1 VAQQRLQQGRHASA
15 AAVAQ
20 VQRDEAHGTGSVETQ
35 GRGSFRQA
43 VRLTCTGCLSLP
55 LGYALFIMKNFYGW
69 RIVFAGGTLQLFQ
82 SMLLNQAFG
91 AYLAALV
98 QDTGWSKTALSGAAA
113 LKSTESAL
121 LGPVLGWLVDRLGSR
136 LVVRAGVI
144 LFGLGFMLLS
154 QTHTLVTF
162 YAAFVV
168 LALGASMCSNMVVSV
183 AIIQWFQKRR
193 ARALSS
199 SQFGAAVGGL
209 FVVAVAWVIQTY
221 GWRVAAF
228 GSGVILIVCGWPLAS
243 MIRSRPEDVGQ
254 RIDGL
259 PPDADAAAP
268 REPRVGAAPAARR
281 VAPAEGDFTA
291 RQALRT
297 RSFWLLSLGH
307 ACSLFVV
314 SAINVHA
321 IVHIK
326 EGLGYSLALA
336 SLYITIATAGQF
348 VGVVC
353 GWVIPEK
360 IEKRKVTAL
369 TMLLHASGMLMLTYA
384 SGSVILVLSALVH
397 GFGWGLR
404 GPFIAAMRADYFG
417 RNSIGMILGLSSMI
431 MVIGQIGGPLIA
443 GAFADWLGNYR
454 AGFTLIAALAA
465 IGSLFFWMAKRP
477 V

>member
-1 VAQQRLQQGRHASA
+1 MSSVDWLTHVDPTRRHTA
-15 AAVAQ
+15 ALCYGQ
-20 VQRDEAHGTGSVETQ
+20 T
-35 GRGSFRQA
+35 
-43 VRLTCTGCLSLP
+43 
-55 LGYALFIMKNFYGW
+55 MKNFYGW
-69 RIVFAGGTLQLFQ
+69 RVVFGGGTLQFFQ

-91 AYLAALV
+91 AYVAALV

-121 LGPVLGWLVDRLGSR
+121 LGPVLGWLVDRFGSQ

-144 LFGLGFMLLS
+144 LFGIGFMLLS
-154 QTHTLVTF
+154 QTETLVTF

-183 AIIQWFQKRR
+183 AIVQWFLKRR

-199 SQFGAAVGGL
+199 SQFGSAVGGL
-209 FVVAVAWVIQTY
+209 FVFAVAWVIQTY

-228 GSGVILIVCGWPLAS
+228 SSGVMLIVCGWPLAN
-243 MIRSRPEDVGQ
+243 MVVSRPEDVGQ

-259 PPDADAAAP
+259 PPDTGTASASSSPVESA
-268 REPRVGAAPAARR
+268 VPATRAG
-281 VAPAEGDFTA
+281 PAQGEYTA
-291 RQALRT
+291 REALRT
-297 RSFWLLSLGH
+297 SSFWLLSLGH

-336 SLYITIATAGQF
+336 SLYITLATAGQF

-353 GWVIPEK
+353 GWAIPEK

-369 TMLLHASGMLMLTYA
+369 TMLLHAAGMLMLTYA
-384 SGSVILVLSALVH
+384 TGSAILVLSALVH
-397 GFGWGLR
+397 GIGWGLR

-465 IGSLFFWMAKRP
+465 VGSLFFWMAKRP
-477 V
+477 A

>member
-1 VAQQRLQQGRHASA
+1 MHRYR
-15 AAVAQ
+15 
-20 VQRDEAHGTGSVETQ
+20 
-35 GRGSFRQA
+35 
-43 VRLTCTGCLSLP
+43 TCVMLHPTMQP
-55 LGYALFIMKNFYGW
+55 TTKFYG
-69 RIVFAGGTLQLFQ
+69 RRVVIAGGTLQFLQ

-98 QDTGWSKTALSGAAA
+98 QDRGWSKTALSGAAA

-121 LGPVLGWLVDRLGSR
+121 LGPVLGWMVDRYGSQR
-136 LVVRAGVI
+136 VVRAGVI

-154 QTHTLVTF
+154 QTDTLVAF
-162 YAAFVV
+162 YSAFVV

-183 AIIQWFQKRR
+183 AIIQWFEKNR

-199 SQFGAAVGGL
+199 SQFGAAIGGL
-209 FVVAVAWVIQTY
+209 FVFVVAWIIELY

-228 GSGVILIVCGWPLAS
+228 GSGVLLIVCGWPLAN
-243 MIRSRPEDVGQ
+243 MVKSRPEDMGQ
-254 RIDGL
+254 TIDGV
-259 PPDADAAAP
+259 PPETKAADTAK
-268 REPRVGAAPAARR
+268 PASPG
-281 VAPAEGDFTA
+281 PAQGEFTA

-297 RSFWLLSLGH
+297 SAFWYLSIGH

-326 EGLGYSLALA
+326 EGLGYSLAIA

-348 VGVVC
+348 VGVMC
-353 GWVIPEK
+353 GWVIPDR
-360 IEKRKVTAL
+360 IEKRKVTAFS
-369 TMLLHASGMLMLTYA
+369 MLLHASGMLMLTYA
-384 SGSVILVLSALVH
+384 TGPAVLVLSALVH
-397 GFGWGLR
+397 GMGWGLR
-404 GPFIAAMRADYFG
+404 GPFISAMRADYFG

-443 GAFADWLGNYR
+443 GIFADWQGNYR
-454 AGFTLIAALAA
+454 AGFTIIAALAA

-477 V
+477 KLAKPRLGA

>member
-1 VAQQRLQQGRHASA
+1 
-15 AAVAQ
+15 
-20 VQRDEAHGTGSVETQ
+20 
-35 GRGSFRQA
+35 
-43 VRLTCTGCLSLP
+43 
-55 LGYALFIMKNFYGW
+55 MKHFYGW
-69 RIVFAGGTLQLFQ
+69 RVVFAGGTLQFFQ

-91 AYLAALV
+91 AYVAALV

-121 LGPVLGWLVDRLGSR
+121 LGPVLGWLVDRFGSR
-136 LVVRAGVI
+136 PVVRAGVI
-144 LFGLGFMLLS
+144 LFGIGFMLLS
-154 QTHTLVTF
+154 QTDTLVTF

-168 LALGASMCSNMVVSV
+168 LALGASMCSNIVVSV

-209 FVVAVAWVIQTY
+209 FVVAVAWAIQTY

-228 GSGVILIVCGWPLAS
+228 GSGVLLIVCGWPLAN
-243 MIRSRPEDVGQ
+243 MVRSRPEDMGQ
-254 RIDGL
+254 RIDGV
-259 PPDADAAAP
+259 PPVTESANAASAP
-268 REPRVGAAPAARR
+268 GDSATPTLHVRPIQREYSTR
-281 VAPAEGDFTA
+281 E
-291 RQALRT
+291 ALRT
-297 RSFWLLSLGH
+297 GSFWLLSVGH

-353 GWVIPEK
+353 GWAIPER
-360 IEKRKVTAL
+360 IEKRKVTAF

-384 SGSVILVLSALVH
+384 TGPVVLVLSALVH
-397 GFGWGLR
+397 GIGWGLR
-404 GPFIAAMRADYFG
+404 GPFISAMRADYFG

-431 MVIGQIGGPLIA
+431 MVFGQIGGPLIA

-465 IGSLFFWMAKRP
+465 VGSLFFWMAKRP

>member
-1 VAQQRLQQGRHASA
+1 
-15 AAVAQ
+15 
-20 VQRDEAHGTGSVETQ
+20 
-35 GRGSFRQA
+35 
-43 VRLTCTGCLSLP
+43 
-55 LGYALFIMKNFYGW
+55 MKHFYGW
-69 RIVFAGGTLQLFQ
+69 RVVFGGGALQFFQ

-121 LGPVLGWLVDRLGSR
+121 LGPVLGWMVDRFGSQI
-136 LVVRAGVI
+136 VARAGVI
-144 LFGLGFMLLS
+144 LFGIGFMLLS
-154 QTHTLVTF
+154 QTDTLMTF

-209 FVVAVAWVIQTY
+209 FVFAVAWVIQTY

-228 GSGVILIVCGWPLAS
+228 SSGVVLIVCGWPLAT
-243 MIRSRPEDVGQ
+243 MVRSRPEDVGQ

-259 PPDADAAAP
+259 PPDTQTASASSTS
-268 REPRVGAAPAARR
+268 GYS
-281 VAPAEGDFTA
+281 VAPLPRAELVQVEYTA

-297 RSFWLLSLGH
+297 GSFWLLSLGH

-353 GWVIPEK
+353 GWAIPDQ
-360 IEKRKVTAL
+360 IEKRKVTAF
-369 TMLLHASGMLMLTYA
+369 TMLLHAAGMLMLTYA
-384 SGSVILVLSALVH
+384 TGPVILVLSALVH
-397 GFGWGLR
+397 GIGWGLR

-417 RNSIGMILGLSSMI
+417 RSSIGMILGLSSMI

-454 AGFTLIAALAA
+454 AGFTLIASLAA
-465 IGSLFFWMAKRP
+465 MGSLFFWMAKRP

>member
-1 VAQQRLQQGRHASA
+1 
-15 AAVAQ
+15 
-20 VQRDEAHGTGSVETQ
+20 
-35 GRGSFRQA
+35 
-43 VRLTCTGCLSLP
+43 
-55 LGYALFIMKNFYGW
+55 MKKFYGW
-69 RIVFAGGTLQLFQ
+69 RVVVAGGTLQFFQ

-98 QDTGWSKTALSGAAA
+98 QDRGWSKTALSGAAA
-113 LKSTESAL
+113 LKSTEAAI
-121 LGPVLGWLVDRLGSR
+121 LGPALGWLVDRFGAQR
-136 LVVRAGVI
+136 IVRAGVI

-154 QTHTLVTF
+154 QTDTLAAF

-183 AIIQWFQKRR
+183 AVIQWFEKRR

-209 FVVAVAWVIQTY
+209 FVFAVAWAIQTY
-221 GWRVAAF
+221 GWRVTAF
-228 GSGVILIVCGWPLAS
+228 GSGVMLIVCGWPLAN
-243 MIRSRPEDVGQ
+243 MVYSRPEDVGQ

-259 PPDADAAAP
+259 PPDIAVSAGPATADAATPAP
-268 REPRVGAAPAARR
+268 SSKPVGPAQG
-281 VAPAEGDFTA
+281 EYTA

-297 RSFWLLSLGH
+297 RAFWLLSLGH

-321 IVHIK
+321 IMHIK

-353 GWVIPEK
+353 GWAVPER
-360 IEKRKVTAL
+360 IEKRKVTAF
-369 TMLLHASGMLMLTYA
+369 TMLLHATGMLLLTYA
-384 SGSVILVLSALVH
+384 TGPVMLVLSALVH
-397 GFGWGLR
+397 GMGWGLR
-404 GPFIAAMRADYFG
+404 GPFISAMRADYFG

-454 AGFTLIAALAA
+454 VGFTIIAALAA
-465 IGSLFFWMAKRP
+465 VGSLFFWLAKRP
-477 V
+477 TSKPRH

>member
-1 VAQQRLQQGRHASA
+1 MPGIFEIGFS
-15 AAVAQ
+15 
-20 VQRDEAHGTGSVETQ
+20 ET
-35 GRGSFRQA
+35 
-43 VRLTCTGCLSLP
+43 
-55 LGYALFIMKNFYGW
+55 MKYFYGW
-69 RIVFAGGTLQLFQ
+69 RVVFGGGTLQFFQ

-121 LGPVLGWLVDRLGSR
+121 LGPVLGWMVDRFGSQ

-144 LFGLGFMLLS
+144 LFGIGFMLLS
-154 QTHTLVTF
+154 QTDTLVTF

-183 AIIQWFQKRR
+183 AIIQWFQRRR

-209 FVVAVAWVIQTY
+209 FVFAVAWVIQTY

-228 GSGVILIVCGWPLAS
+228 SSGVMLIVCGWPLAT
-243 MIRSRPEDVGQ
+243 MVRSRPEDVGQ

-259 PPDADAAAP
+259 PPDTGTASAGSTLVDSAAP
-268 REPRVGAAPAARR
+268 VPHAGLAQVEY
-281 VAPAEGDFTA
+281 TA
-291 RQALRT
+291 REALRT
-297 RSFWLLSLGH
+297 GSFWLLSLGH

-353 GWVIPEK
+353 GWAIPEQ
-360 IEKRKVTAL
+360 IEKRKIVAL

-384 SGSVILVLSALVH
+384 TGPVILVLSALVH
-397 GFGWGLR
+397 GIGWGLR

-454 AGFTLIAALAA
+454 AGFTLIASLAA
-465 IGSLFFWMAKRP
+465 VGSLFFWMAKRP

>member
-1 VAQQRLQQGRHASA
+1 
-15 AAVAQ
+15 
-20 VQRDEAHGTGSVETQ
+20 
-35 GRGSFRQA
+35 
-43 VRLTCTGCLSLP
+43 
-55 LGYALFIMKNFYGW
+55 MKKFYGW
-69 RIVFAGGTLQLFQ
+69 RVVVAGGTLQFFQ

-98 QDTGWSKTALSGAAA
+98 QDRGWSKTALSGAAA

-121 LGPVLGWLVDRLGSR
+121 LGPVLGWLVDRFGSQHI
-136 LVVRAGVI
+136 VRAGVI
-144 LFGLGFMLLS
+144 LFGIGFMLLS
-154 QTHTLVTF
+154 QTDTLAAF

-183 AIIQWFQKRR
+183 AIIQWFEKRR

-209 FVVAVAWVIQTY
+209 FVFVVAWAIQTY
-221 GWRVAAF
+221 GWRVTAF
-228 GSGVILIVCGWPLAS
+228 GSGVMLIVCGWPLAN
-243 MIRSRPEDVGQ
+243 MVRSRPEDVGQ

-259 PPDADAAAP
+259 PPDTATASAGSPPVDAAVPAP
-268 REPRVGAAPAARR
+268 PAG
-281 VAPAEGDFTA
+281 PAQGEYTA
-291 RQALRT
+291 REALRT
-297 RSFWLLSLGH
+297 SAFWLLSLGH

-321 IVHIK
+321 ITHIM

-348 VGVVC
+348 AGVVC
-353 GWVIPEK
+353 GWAIPER
-360 IEKRKVTAL
+360 IEKRKVTAF
-369 TMLLHASGMLMLTYA
+369 TMLLHAAGMLLLTYA
-384 SGSVILVLSALVH
+384 TGPVILVLSALVH
-397 GFGWGLR
+397 GMGWGLR
-404 GPFIAAMRADYFG
+404 GPFISAMRADYFG

-465 IGSLFFWMAKRP
+465 VGSLFFWMAKRP
-477 V
+477 G

>member
-1 VAQQRLQQGRHASA
+1 
-15 AAVAQ
+15 
-20 VQRDEAHGTGSVETQ
+20 
-35 GRGSFRQA
+35 
-43 VRLTCTGCLSLP
+43 
-55 LGYALFIMKNFYGW
+55 MKHFYGW
-69 RIVFAGGTLQLFQ
+69 RVVFAGGTLQFFQ

-91 AYLAALV
+91 AYVAALV

-121 LGPVLGWLVDRLGSR
+121 LGPVLGWLVDRFGSQ

-144 LFGLGFMLLS
+144 LFGIGFMLLS
-154 QTHTLVTF
+154 QTDTLMTF

-183 AIIQWFQKRR
+183 AIIQWFQRRR

-228 GSGVILIVCGWPLAS
+228 GSGVLLIVCGWPLAN
-243 MIRSRPEDVGQ
+243 MVRSRPEDVGQ

-259 PPDADAAAP
+259 PPDTETASAGLPAVEAATAP
-268 REPRVGAAPAARR
+268 HAGPAQ
-281 VAPAEGDFTA
+281 VEYTA
-291 RQALRT
+291 REALRT
-297 RSFWLLSLGH
+297 GSFWLLSLGH

-353 GWVIPEK
+353 GWAIPER

-369 TMLLHASGMLMLTYA
+369 TMIFHASGMLMLTYA
-384 SGSVILVLSALVH
+384 TGPVILVLSALVH
-397 GFGWGLR
+397 GIGWGLR
-404 GPFIAAMRADYFG
+404 GPFISAMRADYFG

-465 IGSLFFWMAKRP
+465 VGSLFFWMAKRP

>member
-1 VAQQRLQQGRHASA
+1 
-15 AAVAQ
+15 
-20 VQRDEAHGTGSVETQ
+20 
-35 GRGSFRQA
+35 
-43 VRLTCTGCLSLP
+43 
-55 LGYALFIMKNFYGW
+55 MKKFYGW
-69 RIVFAGGTLQLFQ
+69 RVVVAGGTLQFFQ

-98 QDTGWSKTALSGAAA
+98 QDRGWSKTALSGAAA

-121 LGPVLGWLVDRLGSR
+121 LGPVLGWLVDRFGSQR
-136 LVVRAGVI
+136 IVRAGVI
-144 LFGLGFMLLS
+144 LFGSGFMLLS
-154 QTHTLVTF
+154 QTDTLAAF

-183 AIIQWFQKRR
+183 AIIQWFKKRR

-209 FVVAVAWVIQTY
+209 FVFVVAWVIQTY
-221 GWRVAAF
+221 GWRVTAF
-228 GSGVILIVCGWPLAS
+228 GSGVMLIVCGWPLAN
-243 MIRSRPEDVGQ
+243 MVHSRPEDVGQ

-259 PPDADAAAP
+259 PPDTAIASLGSTPVDADSLAL
-268 REPRVGAAPAARR
+268 PARLAQG
-281 VAPAEGDFTA
+281 EYTA
-291 RQALRT
+291 REALRT
-297 RSFWLLSLGH
+297 RAFWLLSLGH

-321 IVHIK
+321 ITHIM

-353 GWVIPEK
+353 GWAIPEK

-369 TMLLHASGMLMLTYA
+369 TMLLHAAGMILLTYA
-384 SGSVILVLSALVH
+384 TGPVILVLSAVVH
-397 GFGWGLR
+397 GIGWGLR
-404 GPFIAAMRADYFG
+404 GPFISAMRADYFG

-454 AGFTLIAALAA
+454 AGFTLIAALAVV
-465 IGSLFFWMAKRP
+465 GSLFFWMAKRP
-477 V
+477 A

>member
-1 VAQQRLQQGRHASA
+1 
-15 AAVAQ
+15 
-20 VQRDEAHGTGSVETQ
+20 
-35 GRGSFRQA
+35 
-43 VRLTCTGCLSLP
+43 
-55 LGYALFIMKNFYGW
+55 MKRFYGW
-69 RIVFAGGTLQLFQ
+69 RVVFGGGTLQFFQ

-121 LGPVLGWLVDRLGSR
+121 LGPVLGWMVDRFGSQ

-144 LFGLGFMLLS
+144 LFGVGFMLLS
-154 QTHTLVTF
+154 RTDTLLTF
-162 YAAFVV
+162 YAAFVM

-209 FVVAVAWVIQTY
+209 FVFAVAWAIQTY

-228 GSGVILIVCGWPLAS
+228 SSGVILIVCGWPLAT
-243 MIRSRPEDVGQ
+243 MVRSRPEDVGQ

-259 PPDADAAAP
+259 PPDTGTAGAGATAEPVASAP
-268 REPRVGAAPAARR
+268 HAGPAQ
-281 VAPAEGDFTA
+281 VEYTA
-291 RQALRT
+291 REALRT
-297 RSFWLLSLGH
+297 GSFWLLSLGH

-353 GWVIPEK
+353 GWVIPEQV
-360 IEKRKVTAL
+360 EKRKVTAL
-369 TMLLHASGMLMLTYA
+369 TMLFHASGMLMLTYA
-384 SGSVILVLSALVH
+384 TGPVILVLSALVH
-397 GFGWGLR
+397 GIGWGLR

-454 AGFTLIAALAA
+454 AGFTLIASFAA
-465 IGSLFFWMAKRP
+465 VGSLFFWMARRP